1 MAFWPH
7 YQKGD
12 PPPRSARRE
21 NGISDLL
28 NGVGMLSGG
37 GIRRTAGAETVI
49 PVYNISAAP
58 RCGLMVPVF
67 DRPEIGGA
75 TAVRPWLKGDSMY
88 LWLPEE
94 LKSGQIGAAVAQGRI
109 TVPISGEPSAFA
121 VPGDD
126 GKSFKFADSGLPV
139 LGILQ
144 SDGRSRAV
152 LLLGQAATSGY
163 TGYFAVVPAEDAAD
177 GTKQIKIIDNANPDA
192 GIAGYTD
199 LNDDPVPAVT
209 LAAHSGRLFL
219 FATWQEEANEYKITF
234 GFSSSP
240 EKSGFMYI
248 QLADLVSIDN
258 RFSIYQRW
266 RRNETACFGER
277 YWI

>member
-49 PVYNISAAP
+49 PVYNDTSNSLY
-58 RCGLMVPVF
+58 GLVTPVF
-67 DRPEIGGA
+67 EQQEIGGA
-75 TAVRPWLKGDSMY
+75 TAVRPWTQEDPVY
-88 LWLPEE
+88 FWLPEK
-94 LKSGQIGAAVAQGRI
+94 LASKRIGSAVVQGRI
-109 TVPISGEPSAFA
+109 TVPVSGEPSAFA
-121 VPGDD
+121 TPGDD
-126 GKSFKFADSGLPV
+126 GKSFKFSDSGLPV